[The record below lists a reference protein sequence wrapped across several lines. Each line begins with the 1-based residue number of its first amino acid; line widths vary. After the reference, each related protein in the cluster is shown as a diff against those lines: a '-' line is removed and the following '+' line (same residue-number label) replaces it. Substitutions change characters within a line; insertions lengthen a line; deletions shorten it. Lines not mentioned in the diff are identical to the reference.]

1 VVWHDSIIK
10 KLGKSWKILEKNF
23 LTKKRSRALIGQAFI
38 SPSYWPRFFSKTF
51 FQDFIQDF
59 AKKAAF
65 FEAAFFGKSWP
76 NLGKRNLFL
85 NRKMVSC

>member
-1 VVWHDSIIK
+1 LENLGK
-10 KLGKSWKILEKNF
+10 KLPNQKAESCPNWPSLYIPLLLAKI
-23 LTKKRSRALIGQAFI
+23 
-38 SPSYWPRFFSKTF
+38 F
-51 FQDFIQDF
+51 FQDFLSQDF